1 MTTVVRRV
9 LGVMAGTAL
18 AVGLVCGA
26 AAPASAAS
34 SSSSAK
40 QWANGVC
47 SAFQAFG
54 DSVQSTLSGLSGS
67 ASLDD
72 VSSEVKTGLDDA
84 TQQLQSS
91 LDKLGKP
98 PTPNASKAQSSIQS
112 LSKELKSDANDIE
125 ELLSPPPSSP
135 QEIASTFSQI
145 GSILQKA
152 ANQVQ
157 STASTLE
164 GLKGND
170 ELKQGFQSAS
180 ACKQLKQSL

>member
-1 MTTVVRRV
+1 MTCAAVI
-9 LGVMAGTAL
+9 AGL
-18 AVGLVCGA
+18 ACVA
-26 AAPASAAS
+26 ATPASAAS

-47 SAFQAFG
+47 SAFQTFG
-54 DSVQSTLSGLSGS
+54 NSVQSTLDGLKGS

-72 VSSEVKTGLDDA
+72 VSSEVKSGLDDA
-84 TQQLQSS
+84 TQQLEKS
-91 LDKLGKP
+91 LDNLGKP
-98 PTPNASKAQSSIQS
+98 PTPNASKAQSSIQN
-112 LSKELKSDANDIE
+112 LSKELKSDANDIQQ
-125 ELLSPPPSSP
+125 LLSPPPSSP
-135 QEIASTFSQI
+135 QDIASTFSQI

-157 STASTLE
+157 STASTLQ

-170 ELKQGFQSAS
+170 ALKQGFQNAP